1 MSPLELLAAAAGVLS
16 VWLSTREN
24 ILSWPTAL
32 VNVGLYTIV
41 FFEARLYADMGLQVV
56 YFALSLYGWYEW
68 KFGGEHRT
76 VLRVSRATPQLW
88 AALGIVN
95 LAAWLALGT
104 VLARTTNAAI
114 PWLDSLLTTT
124 SLCAQLLMTR
134 KVLENWAVWIV
145 LDVVYVPMFI
155 SRGLYAT
162 AVLYA
167 IFLVLAALGWRD
179 WKRSLH
185 ANTVPPAPLAPAGTS
200 P

>member
-1 MSPLELLAAAAGVLS
+1 MSPLELLAAAFGVVS
-16 VWLSTREN
+16 VYLSTREN

-41 FFEARLYADMGLQVV
+41 FYEARLYADMGLQVV
-56 YFALSLYGWYEW
+56 YFSLSLYGWYEW

-76 VLRVSRATPQLW
+76 VLHVSRASARLWIGLAAVNLTAW
-88 AALGIVN
+88 AALG
-95 LAAWLALGT
+95 T
-104 VLARTTNAAI
+104 FLARSTNAAI

-124 SLCAQLLMTR
+124 SLCAQLMMTR

-145 LDVVYVPMFI
+145 LDIVYVPTFI

-167 IFLVLAALGWRD
+167 IFLVLAVLGWRE
-179 WKRSLH
+179 WKRSLAAH
-185 ANTVPPAPLAPAGTS
+185 TIRRPVELGA
-200 P
+200 